1 MSGVPDNAFTREQ
14 LIGRDPELEAL
25 KQALSATRG
34 GAGRAIGVFG
44 EPGIGK
50 TALLRELSASA
61 AAAGLLVLAGRAAEH
76 ERDLAFGLA
85 VDALDDHVSTL
96 HPRQLESLGA
106 ARQAELAAV
115 LPAVAQHVRAAEPA
129 SGAERFRYHRA
140 LRALLELL
148 ARERPLVLLLD
159 DVHWADD
166 ASLELILHLIRRPP
180 RSSHL
185 LVFAGRRVG
194 PVLRLLDALR
204 AAPGAERV
212 ELRPLPDAAAAKL
225 LRGVDDDALR
235 ARLMREA
242 GGNPLYLEELA
253 LVAGQREAALP
264 SSLIAAVQQEVAAL
278 APASRVLLEGAAVAG
293 DPFDPELAA
302 RAAGL
307 EEDALVLLDRLVAAD
322 LVRPA
327 EAARGFRFRH
337 PLVRRA
343 VYDAAPPAWRLAAHE
358 RIATELARRDAAL
371 AVRAYHVE
379 QSARPGDDAA
389 VELLTRAAAES
400 AEAAPGTAARLYEA
414 AQRLL
419 PAGDA
424 LRHAAVLAPRATALA
439 SAGQLNE
446 SREAFERAA
455 QLLAP
460 DASERIILVAR
471 CATLE
476 NVLGLHGPARRRLER
491 VLSSLPDGAPA
502 ESRAALETQLA
513 LTAVF
518 AADAPAVRRWA
529 GRALQTAAGAPPG
542 SPLAG
547 AIVLG
552 HGLLSL
558 GLLWSRDPT
567 RSRWHIELARR
578 GFADLPD
585 EVVAAWPESAW
596 VLGHTLL
603 LLERHAESQEA
614 MRRGLRIAR
623 AERIG
628 HLVAPLTTLLAM
640 GLTETLD
647 LRESL
652 QLVEVAEE
660 TARLQG
666 LAYQLQWALWCRS
679 FAAWLQGD
687 VREVERLEAEC
698 RPLLDDLEEDDIF
711 KPIGRCNLAAHRA
724 EQDPALALRE
734 MVDAA
739 GPELERIDPTRSLWL
754 ALVLVRAAI
763 ASGDVAEAR
772 RFAALIERRAITY
785 ELPVGVTRALV
796 ARAEIALAE
805 GEPQRAARLAQAA
818 AAEQERLGARLDS
831 LPSRLC
837 AGRALAAAGRR
848 AEAHDELRLVAD
860 DAARAQAWR
869 LRDAAASELRRLGVR
884 LAPAAAARAVAPA
897 PGGSGGLTKREREI
911 AALVA
916 KGRSNKQVAAALFL
930 SEKTI
935 EHHLSRAY
943 AKLGV
948 RSRTELTAAWSA
960 DDRDVWLRPA

>member
-1 MSGVPDNAFTREQ
+1 MHERTTGKQ
-14 LIGRDPELEAL
+14 LLGRDLELAML
-25 KQALSATRG
+25 KDELAAVRAGAT
-34 GAGRAIGVFG
+34 RAIGVFG

-50 TALLRELSASA
+50 TALLHELGASA

-96 HPRQLESLGA
+96 HPRLLEPLGA
-106 ARQAELAAV
+106 VREAELAAV
-115 LPAVAQHVRAAEPA
+115 LPAVAQRVRAAEPA

-185 LVFAGRRVG
+185 LLFAGRRVG
-194 PVLRLLDALR
+194 PALRLLDALR
-204 AAPGAERV
+204 VAPGAEHV
-212 ELRPLPDAAAAKL
+212 ELRPLSDAAAAEL
-225 LRGVDDDALR
+225 LRGVDDGARR

-242 GGNPLYLEELA
+242 AGNPLYLEELA
-253 LVAGQREAALP
+253 LVAGQAQASLP

-278 APASRVLLEGAAVAG
+278 PRASRVLLEGAAVAG

-302 RAAGL
+302 HAAAL
-307 EEDALVLLDRLVAAD
+307 DEDALVLLDQLVAAD

-358 RIATELARRDAAL
+358 RVARELARRDAAP

-389 VELLTRAAAES
+389 VELLVRAAAES
-400 AEAAPGTAARLYEA
+400 AEACWADGGATRWA

-424 LRHAAVLAPRATALA
+424 ARHAAVLAPRATALA
-439 SAGQLNE
+439 SAGHLNE

-455 QLLAP
+455 ELLTP
-460 DASERIILVAR
+460 DAPERIMLVAR

-491 VLSSLPDGAPA
+491 ALASLPTGAPA
-502 ESRAALETQLA
+502 ESRVALEIELA

-518 AADAPAVRRWA
+518 AADTAAVRLWA
-529 GRALQTAAGAPPG
+529 GRALEAAAAAPPG

-547 AIVLG
+547 GRVLG
-552 HGLLSL
+552 HGLVSI
-558 GLLWSRDPT
+558 GLLWSGDPT
-567 RSRWHIELARR
+567 RARWHIEHALR
-578 GFADLPD
+578 GFAEMPD
-585 EVVAAWPESAW
+585 ELVAAWPQSAW
-596 VLGHTLL
+596 VLGHALL
-603 LLERHAESQEA
+603 ALERHAESQEV

-623 AERIG
+623 AQRIG
-628 HLVAPLTTLLAM
+628 HLVGPLTTLLAL
-640 GLTETLD
+640 GLTDTLD
-647 LRESL
+647 LPESL
-652 QLVEVAEE
+652 QLVEAAEE

-666 LAYQLQWALWCRS
+666 LGYQLQWALWCRS
-679 FAAWLQGD
+679 FVAWLQGD
-687 VREVERLEAEC
+687 VREVGRLEAEC

-724 EQDPALALRE
+724 EEDPALALHE
-734 MVDAA
+734 MIDAA

-763 ASGDVAEAR
+763 ASADLAEAR
-772 RFAALIERRAITY
+772 RFAALIEQRAIRY

-805 GEPQRAARLAQAA
+805 GEPQRAARLAVAA
-818 AAEQERLGARLDS
+818 AEEQERLGARLDS

-837 AGRALAAAGRR
+837 AGRALAAAGRVLSTRRVAGSQRR
-848 AEAHDELRLVAD
+848 A
-860 DAARAQAWR
+860 R
-869 LRDAAASELRRLGVR
+869 LRPRDPRVV
-884 LAPAAAARAVAPA
+884 ARAV
-897 PGGSGGLTKREREI
+897 L
-911 AALVA
+911 
-916 KGRSNKQVAAALFL
+916 
-930 SEKTI
+930 
-935 EHHLSRAY
+935 
-943 AKLGV
+943 LG
-948 RSRTELTAAWSA
+948 A
-960 DDRDVWLRPA
+960 

>member
-1 MSGVPDNAFTREQ
+1 MHELATGEQ
-14 LIGRDPELEAL
+14 LVGRDRELGTLEDAL
-25 KQALSATRG
+25 AAVRG
-34 GAGRAIGVFG
+34 GAARVVGVFG

-50 TALLRELSASA
+50 SALLRELSAMA
-61 AAAGLLVLAGRAAEH
+61 TAAGLLVLSGRAAEH

-96 HPRQLESLGA
+96 HPRRLEALG
-106 ARQAELAAV
+106 RTREAELATV
-115 LPAVAQHVRAAEPA
+115 LPAVAQHVPAAEPA

-148 ARERPLVLLLD
+148 AAQRPLVLLLD

-180 RSSHL
+180 RCAHL

-194 PVLRLLDALR
+194 PALRLLDALR
-204 AAPGAERV
+204 PARGAEHLA
-212 ELRPLPDAAAAKL
+212 LRPLADDAAAEL
-225 LRGVDDDALR
+225 LRGVDDEALR
-235 ARLMREA
+235 LRLMREA
-242 GGNPLYLEELA
+242 AGNPLFLEELA
-253 LVAGQREAALP
+253 LVAADGDASLP

-278 APASRVLLEGAAVAG
+278 PPATRVLLEGAAVAG

-302 RAAGL
+302 RAAGVDG
-307 EEDALVLLDRLVAAD
+307 DASAMLDELVAAD
-322 LVRPA
+322 LVLPA

-358 RIATELARRDAAL
+358 RVAAELARRDAAL

-379 QSARPGDDAA
+379 QSARPGDDDA
-389 VELLTRAAAES
+389 VELLSRAAAEA
-400 AEAAPGTAARLYEA
+400 AEAAPATAARLYEA

-424 LRHAAVLAPRATALA
+424 GRHAAVLAPRATALA
-439 SAGQLNE
+439 SAGRLNE

-455 QLLAP
+455 ELLAP
-460 DASERIILVAR
+460 DAPEQIMLVAR

-476 NVLGLHGPARRRLER
+476 NVLGLHGPARRRLQRALE
-491 VLSSLPDGAPA
+491 SLPDGAPA
-502 ESRAALETQLA
+502 QSRAALETQLA

-518 AADAPAVRRWA
+518 ASDVPALRSWAD
-529 GRALQTAAGAPPG
+529 RALQTTGEPPPA
-542 SPLAG
+542 SELAG
-547 AIVLG
+547 AAVLG
-552 HGLLSL
+552 HGLVSL
-558 GLLWSRDPT
+558 GLLWSGDPT
-567 RSRWHIELARR
+567 RSRWHVERSLR
-578 GFADLPD
+578 GFGELPD
-585 EVVAAWPESAW
+585 AVVASWPESAW

-603 LLERHAESQEA
+603 LLERHGESQDV

-647 LRESL
+647 LPESL
-652 QLVEVAEE
+652 QLVEAAEE

-666 LAYQLQWALWCRS
+666 LTYQLQWALWSRS
-679 FAAWLQGD
+679 FVAWLQGD
-687 VREVERLEAEC
+687 TGEVRRLEAEC
-698 RPLLDDLEEDDIF
+698 RPLLDDLDDDDIF

-724 EQDPALALRE
+724 EEDPAPAIGE
-734 MVDAA
+734 MLDAA
-739 GPELERIDPTRSLWL
+739 GPELERIDPARSLWL

-763 ASGDVAEAR
+763 ATDDIREAR

-785 ELPVGVTRALV
+785 ELPVGVTRALA

-805 GEPQRAARLAQAA
+805 GDPERALRLAYAA
-818 AAEQERLGARLDS
+818 AEEQERLGARLDL

-837 AGRALAAAGRR
+837 AGRALAAGGRI
-848 AEAHDELRLVAD
+848 AEAHDELCDVAD
-860 DAARAQAWR
+860 EAGRAQAWR
-869 LRDAAASELRRLGVR
+869 LRDAAGRELRRLGVR
-884 LAPAAAARAVAPA
+884 LAPVGAARTATLASAGADP
-897 PGGSGGLTKREREI
+897 LTKRESEI

-916 KGRSNKQVAAALFL
+916 QGRSNKQVAAALFL

-948 RSRTELTAAWSA
+948 RTRTELAAAWP
-960 DDRDVWLRPA
+960 DRRGDVAVRPA